1 MTAEGPKPR
10 RPANRRFTSQRS
22 GRMVRGTRLG
32 VVCRSRQAAANLTRD
47 SNLTFNTAA
56 GSDHDGHVML
66 GPGLPRL
73 TQRILSQ
80 FSAGLGRRRCQP
92 ECLTEGHP
100 GCFQVAAPGPPG
112 AGRRLHSGCPSV
124 TIGTSAATVSPSRA
138 PGPGRRG
145 SATSHES
152 PPLSF
157 HNT

>member
-22 GRMVRGTRLG
+22 RMVRGTRLG

-73 TQRILSQ
+73 TRILSQ
-80 FSAGLGRRRCQP
+80 LLGS
-92 ECLTEGHP
+92 
-100 GCFQVAAPGPPG
+100 VAA
-112 AGRRLHSGCPSV
+112 AASLSASLKV
-124 TIGTSAATVSPSRA
+124 TRVAFKLPR
-138 PGPGRRG
+138 PGRPVPAAA
-145 SATSHES
+145 STQAA
-152 PPLSF
+152 PQ
-157 HNT
+157 